1 MIEARGLCV
10 GHPDAP
16 AVLLLQGLDFRLR
29 PGLTL
34 LRGGEG
40 RGKTTLLRVLA
51 GELEPAGGSLI
62 RPPGRIYMP
71 QPADPACDPVPARAW
86 LAAQLAGLDP
96 AEPGEL
102 ATMATMVTMATPLIE
117 ALGLAPHLDKP
128 LFMLSTGS
136 RRKTGLVAAALAGA
150 VVTLIDQPFAALDAR
165 SCRIVAELLADAAE
179 STGRCWVVA
188 DHDRPHWLDGIA
200 LAGVVDLGD

>member
-1 MIEARGLCV
+1 VIEARGLCV

-16 AVLLLQGLDFRLR
+16 AVPLLQGLDFRLR

-51 GELEPAGGSLI
+51 GELKPAGGSLI
-62 RPPGRIYMP
+62 RPPGRIFLP

-96 AEPGEL
+96 AERVEPGDL
-102 ATMATMVTMATPLIE
+102 TTMATPLIE
-117 ALGLAPHLDKP
+117 ALGLAPHIDKP

-150 VVTLIDQPFAALDAR
+150 AVTLIDQPFAALDAR
-165 SCRIVAELLADAAE
+165 SCRIVAELLAEAAE

-188 DHDRPHWLDGIA
+188 DHDRPHWLDGIE